1 MIRPIRAGLTAFT
14 LAACGGAKAADLAK
28 AHIDTLPTGV
38 VHVMSDGPTAWADSA
53 GAGLVEAG
61 RFRGEEGTLSELV
74 DPGSIAVDAAG
85 RIYLVDTK
93 PTVIKVYTQDGKL
106 VRTIGREG
114 EGPGEFRI
122 GFIAVRGEHLVL
134 HDPRIG
140 RTSVYDTAG
149 NFIRSWHT
157 SCCYWS
163 DIQVDKQ
170 NRIYIPSM
178 VAGKAGDTPRG
189 TPYVR
194 WTLEGSAV
202 DTVWVPWRKEGKIWT
217 VSVTSGGKGK
227 AMMSTSV
234 PFMPGIESALHPD
247 GGFVYGWSGQ
257 YQIVR
262 SSMGTDSVRVFGRS
276 WTPDVVTGERRK
288 GEVEGRIK
296 QSAGSY
302 GEDNVRKAFRL
313 EDVPATLPAYS
324 NLRVDP
330 SGRTWARRWA
340 VSDTTKSYY
349 DAFDSTGAYLGPVT
363 FSYRI
368 PEYGKQVWLSD
379 GLIAV
384 IEDDEGRPVVVRFR
398 FAGQP

>member
-1 MIRPIRAGLTAFT
+1 
-14 LAACGGAKAADLAK
+14 
-28 AHIDTLPTGV
+28 
-38 VHVMSDGPTAWADSA
+38 
-53 GAGLVEAG
+53 
-61 RFRGEEGTLSELV
+61 
-74 DPGSIAVDAAG
+74 
-85 RIYLVDTK
+85 
-93 PTVIKVYTQDGKL
+93 
-106 VRTIGREG
+106 
-114 EGPGEFRI
+114 
-122 GFIAVRGEHLVL
+122 
-134 HDPRIG
+134 
-140 RTSVYDTAG
+140 
-149 NFIRSWHT
+149 
-157 SCCYWS
+157 
-163 DIQVDKQ
+163 
-170 NRIYIPSM
+170 
-178 VAGKAGDTPRG
+178 
-189 TPYVR
+189 
-194 WTLEGSAV
+194 
-202 DTVWVPWRKEGKIWT
+202 
-217 VSVTSGGKGK
+217 
-227 AMMSTSV
+227 MMSTSV
-234 PFMPGIESALHPD
+234 PFMPGMESALHPD